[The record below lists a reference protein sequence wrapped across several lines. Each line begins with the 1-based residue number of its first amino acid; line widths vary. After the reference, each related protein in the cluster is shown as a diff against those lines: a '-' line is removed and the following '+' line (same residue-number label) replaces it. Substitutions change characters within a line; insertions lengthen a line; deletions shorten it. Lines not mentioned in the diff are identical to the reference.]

1 MPVTGRKNFTF
12 KEDFAN
18 EKTFDQHGSGGQY
31 GSQHHTC
38 PCFCIRGGQQPE
50 TVIGQEIDRQ
60 NSSEDYSEVSSLDQL
75 TYTGNECKVRL
86 KENIVMT
93 TAVTVNSGNRLT
105 IDLNG
110 HTLTAPE
117 NDRAF
122 RIQDGALTI
131 EDSIGTGV
139 IQGSGTVTSYGGNG
153 GAIWM
158 SSSDSNNALTLTGGT
173 IRGFTAKYG
182 AGVYMGSGT
191 FHMTGGAI
199 QNCLAT
205 DGGLADGGGV
215 YVFGGSFELTDG
227 TISACK
233 ANNAGGGVYVSSGS
247 FEMSGGSI
255 ENCTAHEGAGVKV
268 YASNGKTASFSMN
281 GSGEIKNCNQ
291 NGVSVSAIGNGT
303 PEFTMDGGTIE
314 GSSGYGVWVAAGSA
328 VMSGGSVKDSERYD
342 IYIGRSATLTVNNTQ
357 VGGTVM
363 NMGAITGQGSA
374 EFTGTVENLGYVG
387 AGKITGCKIHRIEHR
402 SPYKGTIENSTW
414 DEYVYLLGYRWP
426 AEKIPSAAGE
436 SISLKFPSYISEP
449 AAMTNT
455 LVIPEG
461 VTVTVDLAGKPVS
474 ADTTVTSDIKIINHG
489 TLTLIDSSTG
499 GTLSIPIEN
508 DGVLNANG
516 GTVTGEVTNKGTIQ
530 ATGTPVTKFTGTLV
544 NEEGASVTAGNF
556 MDCTIT
562 NNGGTI
568 GGDAIFDRPEPD
580 PEQPGAGSEDGGAG
594 AVIAALAVGT
604 VVVGGGILLAHSY
617 IQNNLPEGFAVP
629 ETRRELAVVLWN
641 MASKPEPASQQ
652 TYTDVQDEE
661 VLKAVCWAVE
671 NELVTPET
679 ESTLGADVRVNR
691 LQVIGAMYQ
700 TNKRKK

>member
-1 MPVTGRKNFTF
+1 MRPG
-12 KEDFAN
+12 
-18 EKTFDQHGSGGQY
+18 
-31 GSQHHTC
+31 
-38 PCFCIRGGQQPE
+38 GGQQSE
-50 TVIGQEIDRQ
+50 TVIGQEIDQQ
-60 NSSEDYSEVSSLDQL
+60 NSSDDYTEVNSLDNL
-75 TYTGNECKVRL
+75 TYTNNVCKIRL
-86 KENIVMT
+86 AADTVMT
-93 TAVTVNSGNRLT
+93 GSVTVDSGNSLT

-117 NDRAF
+117 NSKAF
-122 RIQDGALTI
+122 WIRNGALTI

-139 IQGSGTVTSYGGNG
+139 IQGSGTVNGYG

-158 SSSDSNNALTLTGGT
+158 SSGDSTNALTLTGGT
-173 IRGFTAKYG
+173 IRGFNAGDG
-182 AGVYMGSGT
+182 AGVYMGNGT
-191 FHMTGGAI
+191 FNMTGGAI
-199 QNCLAT
+199 QSCSAT
-205 DGGLADGGGV
+205 DGGGV
-215 YVFGGSFELTDG
+215 YVDGGTFEMTDG
-227 TISACK
+227 TISACN
-233 ANNAGGGVYVSSGS
+233 ATNAGGGVYVSSGT

-255 ENCTAHEGAGVKV
+255 ENCTAARDGAGVKV
-268 YASNGKTASFSMN
+268 LVSSGKASFSM
-281 GSGEIKNCNQ
+281 S
-291 NGVSVSAIGNGT
+291 
-303 PEFTMDGGTIE
+303 GGTIE
-314 GSSGYGVWVAAGSA
+314 GSSRDGVSIAAIGSGTSEFSMSGGTIEDNSGFGVWVDNGSA
-328 VMSGGSVKDSERYD
+328 VMSGGSVKGSERYD
-342 IYIGRSATLTVNNTQ
+342 IYIGSRAALTVKNTQ
-357 VGGTVM
+357 VGGTVL
-363 NMGAITGQGSA
+363 NLGKITGQGSA
-374 EFTGTVENLGYVG
+374 EFTGTVENSGSAA
-387 AGKITGCKIHRIEHR
+387 AGITGCKIHRIEHR
-402 SPYKGTIENSTW
+402 SPHKGTIENSTW
-414 DEYVYLLGYRWP
+414 DEYVYLLGHSWP
-426 AEKIPSAAGE
+426 TAKIPSAAGE
-436 SISLKFPSYISEP
+436 SISLKVPSYITATME
-449 AAMTNT
+449 NT

-474 ADTTVTSDIKIINHG
+474 ADAEASDIKIINHG
-489 TLTLIDSSTG
+489 TLTLMDSSTG

-530 ATGTPVTKFTGTLV
+530 ATGTPVTQFTGTLV

-556 MDCTIT
+556 IDCTIT

-568 GGDAIFDRPEPD
+568 GGDAIFEKPEPD

-629 ETRRELAVVLWN
+629 ETRQELAVVLWN
-641 MASKPEPASQQ
+641 MAGKPEPASQQ

>member
-1 MPVTGRKNFTF
+1 MKKRLISMVLAVSMAVSIMPAPA
-12 KEDFAN
+12 FA
-18 EKTFDQHGSGGQY
+18 SG
-31 GSQHHTC
+31 
-38 PCFCIRGGQQPE
+38 GGQQPE

-75 TYTGNECKVRL
+75 TYTNNECKVRL
-86 KENIVMT
+86 TENIVMT
-93 TAVTVNSGNRLT
+93 GAVTVNNGNRLT

-110 HTLTAPE
+110 HTLTAAE
-117 NDRAF
+117 NSRAF
-122 RIQDGALTI
+122 FIQNGALTI
-131 EDSIGTGV
+131 EDSGSTGV
-139 IQGSGTVTSYGGNG
+139 IQGSGTVTGNG

-173 IRGFTAKYG
+173 IRGFTA
-182 AGVYMGSGT
+182 T
-191 FHMTGGAI
+191 
-199 QNCLAT
+199 
-205 DGGLADGGGV
+205 DGGGV
-215 YVFGGSFELTDG
+215 YVSGGSFKMTDG
-227 TISACK
+227 TISTCNAT
-233 ANNAGGGVYVSSGS
+233 NAGGGLYVSSGS

-268 YASNGKTASFSMN
+268 LASSGKASFSMS

-291 NGVSVSAIGNGT
+291 DGVSIAAIGGT
-303 PEFTMDGGTIE
+303 SEFSMSGGTIE
-314 GSSGYGVWVAAGSA
+314 DNSGFGVWVDNGSA
-328 VMSGGSVKDSERYD
+328 VMSGGSVKGSERYD
-342 IYIGRSATLTVNNTQ
+342 IYIGSRAALTVKNTQ
-357 VGGTVM
+357 VGGTVL
-363 NMGAITGQGSA
+363 NLGKITGQGSA
-374 EFTGTVENLGYVG
+374 EFTGTVENSGYAV
-387 AGKITGCKIHRIEHR
+387 AEITGCKIHRIEHR
-402 SPYKGTIENSTW
+402 SPYKGTITGSTW
-414 DEYVYLLGYRWP
+414 DEYVYLLGRSWP
-426 AEKIPSAAGE
+426 TAKIPSEAGE
-436 SISLKFPSYISEP
+436 SITLKVSSYLPPVMENSLE
-449 AAMTNT
+449 
-455 LVIPEG
+455 IPKG
-461 VTVTVDLAGKPVS
+461 VTVTVDLAGKTLS
-474 ADTTVTSDIKIINHG
+474 AEESDFKIINHG

-516 GTVTGEVTNKGTIQ
+516 GTVTSEVTNKGTIK
-530 ATGTPVTKFTGTLV
+530 ATGTPVTQFTGTLV
-544 NEEGASVTAGNF
+544 NQEGASVTAGDF
-556 MDCTIT
+556 RGCMIT

-568 GGDAIFDRPEPD
+568 GGDAILDNPEPD

-604 VVVGGGILLAHSY
+604 AVVGGGILLAHSY

-629 ETRRELAVVLWN
+629 ETRQELAVVLWN
-641 MASKPEPASQQ
+641 MAGKPEPASQQ

>member
-1 MPVTGRKNFTF
+1 MKKRLISMVLAVSMAVSIMPAPA
-12 KEDFAN
+12 FA
-18 EKTFDQHGSGGQY
+18 SG
-31 GSQHHTC
+31 
-38 PCFCIRGGQQPE
+38 GGQQPE

-75 TYTGNECKVRL
+75 TYTNQECKVRL
-86 KENIVMT
+86 TENIVMT
-93 TAVTVNSGNRLT
+93 TAVTVNSGNSLT

-131 EDSIGTGV
+131 EDDTGTGA
-139 IQGSGTVTSYGGNG
+139 IQGSGTVPGYG

-158 SSSDSNNALTLTGGT
+158 SSNGSNNALTLTGGT

-414 DEYVYLLGYRWP
+414 EEYVYLLGYSWP
-426 AEKIPSAAGE
+426 TAKIPSAAGE

-455 LVIPEG
+455 LEIPEG

-568 GGDAIFDRPEPD
+568 GGDAIFDKPEPD

-629 ETRRELAVVLWN
+629 ETRQELAVVLWN

>member
-1 MPVTGRKNFTF
+1 MR
-12 KEDFAN
+12 
-18 EKTFDQHGSGGQY
+18 
-31 GSQHHTC
+31 
-38 PCFCIRGGQQPE
+38 RGGQQPE

-75 TYTGNECKVRL
+75 TYTNNECKVRL
-86 KENIVMT
+86 TENIVMT
-93 TAVTVNSGNRLT
+93 GAVTVNNGNRLT

-110 HTLTAPE
+110 HTLTAAE
-117 NDRAF
+117 NSRAF
-122 RIQDGALTI
+122 FIQNGALTI
-131 EDSIGTGV
+131 EDSGSTGV
-139 IQGSGTVTSYGGNG
+139 IQGSGTVTGNG

-173 IRGFTAKYG
+173 IRGFTA
-182 AGVYMGSGT
+182 T
-191 FHMTGGAI
+191 
-199 QNCLAT
+199 
-205 DGGLADGGGV
+205 DGGGV
-215 YVFGGSFELTDG
+215 YVSGGSFKMTDG
-227 TISACK
+227 TISTCNAT
-233 ANNAGGGVYVSSGS
+233 NAGGGVYVSSGS

-268 YASNGKTASFSMN
+268 YASSGKASFSMS

-291 NGVSVSAIGNGT
+291 DGVSIAAIGGT
-303 PEFTMDGGTIE
+303 SEFSMSGGTIE
-314 GSSGYGVWVAAGSA
+314 DNSGFGVWVDNGSA
-328 VMSGGSVKDSERYD
+328 VMSGGSVKGSERYD
-342 IYIGRSATLTVNNTQ
+342 IYIGSRAALTVKNTQ
-357 VGGTVM
+357 VGGTVL
-363 NMGAITGQGSA
+363 NLGKITGQGSA
-374 EFTGTVENLGYVG
+374 EFTGTVENSGYAV
-387 AGKITGCKIHRIEHR
+387 AEITGCKIHRIEHR
-402 SPYKGTIENSTW
+402 SPYKGTITGSTW
-414 DEYVYLLGYRWP
+414 DEYVYLLGRSWP
-426 AEKIPSAAGE
+426 TAKIPSEAGE
-436 SISLKFPSYISEP
+436 SITLKVSSYLPPVMENSLE
-449 AAMTNT
+449 
-455 LVIPEG
+455 IPKG
-461 VTVTVDLAGKPVS
+461 VTVTVDLAGKTLS
-474 ADTTVTSDIKIINHG
+474 AEESDFKIINHG

-516 GTVTGEVTNKGTIQ
+516 GTVTSEVTNKGTIK
-530 ATGTPVTKFTGTLV
+530 ATGTPVTQFTGTLV
-544 NEEGASVTAGNF
+544 NQEGASVTAGDF
-556 MDCTIT
+556 RGCMIT

-568 GGDAIFDRPEPD
+568 GGDAILDNPEPD

-604 VVVGGGILLAHSY
+604 AVVGGGILLAHSY

-629 ETRRELAVVLWN
+629 ETRQELAVVLWN
-641 MASKPEPASQQ
+641 MAGKPEPASQQ

>member
-1 MPVTGRKNFTF
+1 M
-12 KEDFAN
+12 
-18 EKTFDQHGSGGQY
+18 
-31 GSQHHTC
+31 
-38 PCFCIRGGQQPE
+38 
-50 TVIGQEIDRQ
+50 IGQEIDRQ
-60 NSSEDYSEVSSLDQL
+60 NSSGDYLEVSSLDQL
-75 TYTGNECKVRL
+75 TYTNKECKVRL
-86 KENIVMT
+86 AADTVMT
-93 TAVTVNSGNRLT
+93 GSVTVDSGNSLT

-117 NDRAF
+117 NSKAF
-122 RIQDGALTI
+122 WIRNGALTI

-139 IQGSGTVTSYGGNG
+139 IQGSGTVNGYG

-158 SSSDSNNALTLTGGT
+158 SSGDSNNALTLTGGT
-173 IRGFTAKYG
+173 IRGFNAGYG
-182 AGVYMGSGT
+182 AGVYMGNGT

-199 QNCLAT
+199 QSCSA
-205 DGGLADGGGV
+205 ADGGGV
-215 YVFGGSFELTDG
+215 YVDGGSFKMTDG
-227 TISACK
+227 TISACN
-233 ANNAGGGVYVSSGS
+233 ATNAGGGVYVSSGT

-268 YASNGKTASFSMN
+268 LVSSGKASFSM
-281 GSGEIKNCNQ
+281 S
-291 NGVSVSAIGNGT
+291 
-303 PEFTMDGGTIE
+303 GGTIE
-314 GSSGYGVWVAAGSA
+314 GSSRDGVSIAAIGSGTPEFSMSGGTIKDNSGFGVWVDNGSA
-328 VMSGGSVKDSERYD
+328 VISGGSVKGSERYD
-342 IYIGRSATLTVNNTQ
+342 VYIGSRAALKVNDTQ
-357 VGGTVM
+357 VGGTVL
-363 NMGAITGQGSA
+363 NLGKITGQGSA
-374 EFTGTVENLGYVG
+374 EFTGTVENSGYAA
-387 AGKITGCKIHRIEHR
+387 AGITGCKIHRIEHR
-402 SPYKGTIENSTW
+402 SPYKGTITDSPC
-414 DEYVYLLGYRWP
+414 DEYVYLLGRSW
-426 AEKIPSAAGE
+426 KIPSGAGE
-436 SISLKFPSYISEP
+436 SITLKVSSYLPSVMENSLE
-449 AAMTNT
+449 
-455 LVIPEG
+455 IPKG
-461 VTVTVDLAGKPVS
+461 VTVTVDLAGKTLS
-474 ADTTVTSDIKIINHG
+474 AKESDFKIINHG

-516 GTVTGEVTNKGTIQ
+516 GTVTSEVTNKGTIQ
-530 ATGTPVTKFTGTLV
+530 ATCTPVTQFTGTLV

-556 MDCTIT
+556 IDCTIT

-568 GGDAIFDRPEPD
+568 GGDAILEEPKPD

-604 VVVGGGILLAHSY
+604 AVVGGGILLAHSY

-629 ETRRELAVVLWN
+629 ETRQELAVVLWN
-641 MASKPEPASQQ
+641 MAGKPEPASQQ

>member
-1 MPVTGRKNFTF
+1 MSVTDRKNFTF

-31 GSQHHTC
+31 GSQHHAC
-38 PCFCIRGGQQPE
+38 PCFCVRGGQQPE

-75 TYTGNECKVRL
+75 TYTNNECKVRL
-86 KENIVMT
+86 TENIVMT
-93 TAVTVNSGNRLT
+93 GAVTVNNGNRLT

-110 HTLTAPE
+110 HTLTAAE
-117 NDRAF
+117 NSRAF
-122 RIQDGALTI
+122 FIQNGALTI
-131 EDSIGTGV
+131 EDSIGGGV
-139 IQGSGTVTSYGGNG
+139 IQGSGTVNGYG
-153 GAIWM
+153 GAILM
-158 SSSDSNNALTLTGGT
+158 NGSDSNNALTLAGGT

-182 AGVYMGSGT
+182 AGVSMGNGT
-191 FHMTGGAI
+191 FRMTGGAI
-199 QNCLAT
+199 RNCSAT
-205 DGGLADGGGV
+205 GGKADGGGV
-215 YVFGGSFELTDG
+215 YVSGGSFEMSDG
-227 TISACK
+227 TISACN
-233 ANNAGGGVYVSSGS
+233 AANAGGGVYVLSGS

-255 ENCTAHEGAGVKV
+255 EDCTAYEGAGVKV
-268 YASNGKTASFSMN
+268 YPSSGKTASFSMT
-281 GSGEIKNCNQ
+281 GGEIKNCNT
-291 NGVSVSAIGNGT
+291 NGVSTYAIGGT
-303 PEFTMDGGTIE
+303 SEFSMSGGTIE
-314 GSSGYGVWVAAGSA
+314 DNGGDGVRVDAGSA
-328 VMSGGSVKDSERYD
+328 VMSGGSVTRSELYD
-342 IYIGRSATLTVNNTQ
+342 IRIGSSATLTVNNTQ
-357 VGGTVM
+357 VGGTVL
-363 NMGAITGQGSA
+363 NMGKITGNGSA
-374 EFTGTVENLGYVG
+374 KFTGTVENSGSAV
-387 AGKITGCKIHRIEHR
+387 AEITGCTIHRIEHR
-402 SPYKGTIENSTW
+402 FPYKGTIEGSP
-414 DEYVYLLGYRWP
+414 DEYVYLLGHSWP
-426 AEKIPSAAGE
+426 TAKIPSAAGE
-436 SISLKFPSYISEP
+436 SISLKVPSYITATME
-449 AAMTNT
+449 NT

-474 ADTTVTSDIKIINHG
+474 ADADASDIKIINHG

-508 DGVLNANG
+508 DGILNANG

-556 MDCTIT
+556 IDCTIT
-562 NNGGTI
+562 DNGGTI
-568 GGDAIFDRPEPD
+568 SGDAILEKPEPD

-629 ETRRELAVVLWN
+629 ETRQELAVVLWN
-641 MASKPEPASQQ
+641 MAGKPEPASQQ

-679 ESTLGADVRVNR
+679 ESTLGADVRVSR